1 MQKQEIITLTQKLR
15 TQYNLTSASFD
26 IVTLAREMGFTV
38 CNAIMTDNSDG
49 FIIVSSKPITIC
61 GIQSDKFIG
70 VNTTRDIKEKRWI
83 IAYELGCY
91 ITQKDLQKSYAH
103 IKYRT

>member
-1 MQKQEIITLTQKLR
+1 MQKEENTILTQKLR

-26 IVTLAREMGFTV
+26 IVTLAREMGFMV
-38 CNAIMTDNSDG
+38 CNAIMKDNSDG
-49 FIIVSSKPITIC
+49 FIIVSSKPIEIC

-70 VNTTRDIKEKRWI
+70 VNTTRDVKEKRWI

-91 ITQKDLQKSYAH
+91 ITQKDLKKSYAH
-103 IKYRT
+103 VKYKI